1 MDIHFARSQL
11 HTLVPIGVLAEL
23 AWGTCSI
30 AYQVCSYSSR
40 QKNLTFCCISNI
52 ISMSIPFVSSSFC
65 IVHTHV
71 HQLLLRSRELLT
83 GRRYHTAV
91 IARSPCCVE
100 EAIFQE
106 VVSNR
111 KAQWMLKGTWWC
123 SRHQKKAVLL
133 LSRYILLEKLEWSPH
148 TMKVISLASN
158 EKQKR

>member
-23 AWGTCSI
+23 AWGTCST

-40 QKNLTFCCISNI
+40 QKKLTFCCISNI

-65 IVHTHV
+65 IVHTHA
-71 HQLLLRSRELLT
+71 HQLFLRSRKLLI
-83 GRRYHTAV
+83 GRHDRTAV
-91 IARSPCCVE
+91 IACSPCRVE

-111 KAQWMLKGTWWC
+111 KAQRSRGLDGVADIERRPSCPFPGIFYSRNLSDHLK
-123 SRHQKKAVLL
+123 Q
-133 LSRYILLEKLEWSPH
+133 
-148 TMKVISLASN
+148 
-158 EKQKR
+158 